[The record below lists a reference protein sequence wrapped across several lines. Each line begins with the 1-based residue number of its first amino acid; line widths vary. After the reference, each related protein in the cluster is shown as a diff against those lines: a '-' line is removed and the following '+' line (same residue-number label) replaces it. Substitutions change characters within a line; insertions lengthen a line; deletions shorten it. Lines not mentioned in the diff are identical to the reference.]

1 MEGGLHL
8 RGEGMPGKPGTNEYS
23 LVQARHPY
31 LTDEA
36 IELVRFLSQLPDV
49 ELWSLGHNRS
59 DAVQF
64 GLGVQ
69 VLVLAE
75 ASQQCVRA
83 SSVPWATSRTTTER
97 GVHSEHATVLSE
109 DTSTAWWGCY
119 IFPSIVVPMTEV
131 AMCSSTRTT
140 ASSPGTT
147 QPMLATD
154 LRVKPPAPAA
164 PTGGGGGQHGSQ

>member
-31 LTDEA
+31 LPDEA

-75 ASQQCVRA
+75 ASQQCVWA

-97 GVHSEHATVLSE
+97 SVHSEHATITQRKTQALLGGAVMF
-109 DTSTAWWGCY
+109 AR
-119 IFPSIVVPMTEV
+119 PSSYP
-131 AMCSSTRTT
+131 
-140 ASSPGTT
+140 
-147 QPMLATD
+147 
-154 LRVKPPAPAA
+154 
-164 PTGGGGGQHGSQ
+164 